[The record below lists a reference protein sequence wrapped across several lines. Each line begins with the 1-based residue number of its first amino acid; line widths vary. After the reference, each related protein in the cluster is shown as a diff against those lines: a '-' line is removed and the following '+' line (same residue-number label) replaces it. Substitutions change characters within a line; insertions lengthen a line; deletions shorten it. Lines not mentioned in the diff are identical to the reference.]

1 MWRNHGASRQ
11 LLLLPVE
18 VAAVII
24 CIQLFN
30 GENAKWNR
38 RKLGQRKARIVAL
51 SSLQQVSSPSSFRQ
65 Q

>member
-30 GENAKWNR
+30 GEEAKWNR
-38 RKLGQRKARIVAL
+38 RKLGHGKARIVVHSL
-51 SSLQQVSSPSSFRQ
+51 LQQVSSPSSYRQ

>member
-1 MWRNHGASRQ
+1 
-11 LLLLPVE
+11 LLPVE

-30 GENAKWNR
+30 GENEKWNR

-51 SSLQQVSSPSSFRQ
+51 SSLQQVSSPSSSRQ